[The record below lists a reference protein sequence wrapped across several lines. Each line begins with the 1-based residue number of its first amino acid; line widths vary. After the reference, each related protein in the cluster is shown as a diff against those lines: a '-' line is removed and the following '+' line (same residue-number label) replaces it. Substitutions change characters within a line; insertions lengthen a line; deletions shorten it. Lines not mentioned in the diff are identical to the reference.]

1 MGVPIPKLA
10 PNVTEDLERRWMPIE
25 TQAEMDC
32 LLL

>member
-1 MGVPIPKLA
+1 MGVPTPKLT
-10 PNVTEDLERRWMPIE
+10 PNVTEDPERRWMPIE